1 MIHVLFRVD
10 SLLVEQAFYRGV
22 ISLPRD
28 ESFLLVYQRCCKEVG
43 ITNLRSPSNDFGNTF
58 TIELPAFDIIGCN
71 SSPEFNQTPPVT
83 YCPQVPIRLD
93 LSANDANGD
102 SLAYSLCAPLD
113 LSRFQSLSNPEPNPS
128 FPPPYTPI
136 VYQPPY
142 SAQNPIPSSPA
153 FSINPSTGIVTGNIT
168 ALGRYALGFCI
179 EEWKNGV
186 LISTTKRDVL
196 FASANC
202 TPAIVTAV
210 QDQNL
215 LCDGLTVAFQNNSFS
230 ADTNYTIHGYK
241 WDFGDPTTLSDTSRA
256 LDTSYTYPDT
266 GLYVITLVANPGLR
280 CSDTII
286 DSFRVYKALN
296 PEISSL
302 GSFCADNNSTI
313 FFPSG
318 QYEDYAT
325 FEWDFGAAASIS
337 NSSQDT
343 VRNVTFT
350 GQGQFPIR
358 LIAQQ
363 GICSDTIFSAI
374 EIFQNPSANFDFSPK
389 TDCPPLRVNFQNL
402 STDVSTANYIWVF
415 GDGDSAFTENPSHIY
430 KTSGNYDVKLIVQT
444 TTNCIDTVE
453 AIINSA
459 VQVNLLNS
467 TNEIKFDFEPK
478 TGCQPLRIEILD
490 SSIYK
495 GSANYFWD
503 FGDGTFS
510 SEQNSTHIYTDTGLY
525 NLSLLLITNDTC
537 IDTLNQ
543 INSNPIRVNLKPE
556 AILTVSDNSVPV
568 KSSFVTFD
576 SKDSK
581 FDTLSYFFIDGR
593 EVAQTD
599 FLEYQ
604 FMDTGTF
611 TVSAIVENELNCR
624 DTTSQLVNVFDVF
637 EFIIPNVFTP
647 NQDGINE
654 TFKIQACGVYD
665 YEIEIYNRYGQ
676 SVFRSNNLNINW
688 DGRVDGRTANSGIYY
703 YTIKIRDFRDEIRKY
718 KGSLNL
724 LK

>member
-1 MIHVLFRVD
+1 M
-10 SLLVEQAFYRGV
+10 
-22 ISLPRD
+22 
-28 ESFLLVYQRCCKEVG
+28 
-43 ITNLRSPSNDFGNTF
+43 
-58 TIELPAFDIIGCN
+58 
-71 SSPEFNQTPPVT
+71 
-83 YCPQVPIRLD
+83 
-93 LSANDANGD
+93 
-102 SLAYSLCAPLD
+102 
-113 LSRFQSLSNPEPNPS
+113 
-128 FPPPYTPI
+128 
-136 VYQPPY
+136 
-142 SAQNPIPSSPA
+142 
-153 FSINPSTGIVTGNIT
+153 
-168 ALGRYALGFCI
+168 
-179 EEWKNGV
+179 
-186 LISTTKRDVL
+186 
-196 FASANC
+196 
-202 TPAIVTAV
+202 
-210 QDQNL
+210 
-215 LCDGLTVAFQNNSFS
+215 
-230 ADTNYTIHGYK
+230 
-241 WDFGDPTTLSDTSRA
+241 
-256 LDTSYTYPDT
+256 
-266 GLYVITLVANPGLR
+266 
-280 CSDTII
+280 
-286 DSFRVYKALN
+286 
-296 PEISSL
+296 
-302 GSFCADNNSTI
+302 
-313 FFPSG
+313 
-318 QYEDYAT
+318 
-325 FEWDFGAAASIS
+325 
-337 NSSQDT
+337 
-343 VRNVTFT
+343 
-350 GQGQFPIR
+350 
-358 LIAQQ
+358 
-363 GICSDTIFSAI
+363 
-374 EIFQNPSANFDFSPK
+374 
-389 TDCPPLRVNFQNL
+389 
-402 STDVSTANYIWVF
+402 
-415 GDGDSAFTENPSHIY
+415 
-430 KTSGNYDVKLIVQT
+430 QT

-556 AILTVSDNSVPV
+556 AILTVSDYSVPV

-576 SKDSK
+576 SRDSK

-703 YTIKIRDFRDEIRKY
+703 YTIKIRDFRDEIRNY
-718 KGSLNL
+718 KGSLTL